1 MLFRKRAG
9 SKKRLFSKFRP
20 FRNRSS
26 SKSSILWS
34 VKREKLNEAIYK
46 PRKEKLF
53 KCPHILELENA
64 GKYAPRLT
72 FYLHPYG
79 YEEDAGT
86 NLTLVIELS
95 ASVKSNIPSS
105 ANIHIEVMA
114 CESKEGLKLN
124 EVVLECSANCRILRN
139 KEFLSHDQLKKLE
152 CDSIDL
158 QASAHY
164 IHPSSQ
170 ALRSDLEHSWP
181 SSCDI
186 LDNVYTDQ
194 QNEEYSPNG
203 VFPNSHPFSASSQAG
218 IFYACLLK
226 ECTVKG
232 RPYRMCS
239 ASIWWEQ
246 QNLLDSFCK

>member
-1 MLFRKRAG
+1 MQCANLAFDCLYAANPCAGSEHFGIGATCDHSMLFRKRTG

-26 SKSSILWS
+26 SKSRISWS
-34 VKREKLNEAIYK
+34 VKRDKLNEAIYK

-72 FYLHPYG
+72 LYLHPYG
-79 YEEDAGT
+79 YEQDAGT

-105 ANIHIEVMA
+105 ATIRIEVVV

-124 EVVLECSANCRILRN
+124 EVDLECSADCRILRH

-158 QASAHY
+158 QASA
-164 IHPSSQ
+164 
-170 ALRSDLEHSWP
+170 R
-181 SSCDI
+181 
-186 LDNVYTDQ
+186 
-194 QNEEYSPNG
+194 
-203 VFPNSHPFSASSQAG
+203 
-218 IFYACLLK
+218 LL
-226 ECTVKG
+226 
-232 RPYRMCS
+232 Y
-239 ASIWWEQ
+239 
-246 QNLLDSFCK
+246 